1 VDEGS
6 EEIQVKEVRMI
17 KRFSEIGWI
26 VLVILLSLSLIAL
39 PACGG
44 TGEEEEEGGY
54 TLTISSTA
62 GGSVTPATGAHS
74 YAQGTVVDVT
84 ANAAAGYK
92 FVSWTGGPVADA
104 NDPTT
109 TITMNGDHSIVA
121 NFEKVE
127 VPVTT
132 LKVATYF
139 SAGSAQVAML
149 EAFCNDLEAASA
161 GKIETLRYWGGM
173 PVAAGDLYD
182 AAVSGS
188 MDIIFVACLYEPGR
202 FPIMDIF
209 AQPLGIPHA
218 WCGSHVV
225 QDFYN
230 NFAGS
235 ANFTVFSDTHPLF
248 LSLSAPL
255 VLYTKFAGVN
265 AAAFTGKK
273 IRTGMPNKCILD
285 SLGATISTIG
295 MPDVYNA
302 LNTGQIDGV
311 MIGADGYTVWN
322 LQDVTSDLTL
332 PYVGGGDVFIT
343 TMSNDCFNNKLTPE
357 LRTVVNDVA
366 ASYANTVCTMWTN
379 VNKASLALGKS
390 SGIDFNCLGASE
402 RAAWQTAMS
411 GCTPTWINTT
421 MKGKGYDTTVVQ
433 GWVDYVKTR
442 LAYWMGVQNATPGI
456 GWHDCYT
463 YTP

>member
-1 VDEGS
+1 MRYSIEKSYKGGETVMKKLLFIS
-6 EEIQVKEVRMI
+6 
-17 KRFSEIGWI
+17 
-26 VLVILLSLSLIAL
+26 LAVILALSVSLIG
-39 PACGG
+39 C
-44 TGEEEEEGGY
+44 TGEGEGEGE
-54 TLTISSTA
+54 
-62 GGSVTPATGAHS
+62 
-74 YAQGTVVDVT
+74 TV
-84 ANAAAGYK
+84 
-92 FVSWTGGPVADA
+92 
-104 NDPTT
+104 
-109 TITMNGDHSIVA
+109 
-121 NFEKVE
+121 
-127 VPVTT
+127 T

-161 GKIETLRYWGGM
+161 GLNTTIDTLRYWGGM
-173 PVAAGDLYD
+173 PVGANDLYD

-202 FPIMDIF
+202 FPVMDLF

-230 NFAGS
+230 NFTGTT
-235 ANFTVFSDTHPLF
+235 NFTAFNDTRPLF

-255 VLYTKFAGVN
+255 VMYTKFEGVD
-265 AAAFTGKK
+265 AAAFSGKK

-322 LQDVTSDLTL
+322 LQDVTTNLTL

-343 TMSNDCFNNKLTPE
+343 TMNKAKYASLPA
-357 LRTVVNDVA
+357 DVQA
-366 ASYANTVCTMWTN
+366 VIDSVSASYANTVCTMWTN
-379 VNKASLALGKS
+379 VNKASLSLGKS
-390 SGIDFNCLGASE
+390 SGIGFICLNSSE
-402 RAAWQTAMS
+402 RAAWQTAMA
-411 GCTPTWINTT
+411 GCTPNWINTT
-421 MKGKGYDTTVVQ
+421 MAGKGYDTTVVQ
-433 GWVDYVKTR
+433 GWVDYVQAR

>member
-1 VDEGS
+1 MKKLLFIS
-6 EEIQVKEVRMI
+6 
-17 KRFSEIGWI
+17 
-26 VLVILLSLSLIAL
+26 LAVILALSVGLIGCA
-39 PACGG
+39 
-44 TGEEEEEGGY
+44 GEGEGEGE
-54 TLTISSTA
+54 
-62 GGSVTPATGAHS
+62 GE
-74 YAQGTVVDVT
+74 TV
-84 ANAAAGYK
+84 
-92 FVSWTGGPVADA
+92 
-104 NDPTT
+104 
-109 TITMNGDHSIVA
+109 
-121 NFEKVE
+121 
-127 VPVTT
+127 T

-161 GKIETLRYWGGM
+161 GLNTTIDTLRYWGGM

-188 MDIIFVACLYEPGR
+188 MDIIFVATLYEPGR
-202 FPIMDIF
+202 FPVMDLF

-230 NFAGS
+230 NFTGTT
-235 ANFTVFSDTHPLF
+235 NFTAFNDTRPLF

-255 VLYTKFAGVN
+255 VMYTKFEGVD
-265 AAAFTGKK
+265 AAAFSGKK

-322 LQDVTSDLTL
+322 LQDVTTNLTL

-343 TMSNDCFNNKLTPE
+343 TMNKAKYASLPA
-357 LRTVVNDVA
+357 DVQA
-366 ASYANTVCTMWTN
+366 VIDSVSASYANTVCTMWTN

-390 SGIDFNCLGASE
+390 SGIGFICLNSSE
-402 RAAWQTAMS
+402 TAAWQTAMS
-411 GCTPTWINTT
+411 GCTPNWINTT
-421 MKGKGYDTTVVQ
+421 MAGKGYDTTVVQ
-433 GWVDYVKTR
+433 GWVDYVQAR

-456 GWHDCYT
+456 GWHECYT